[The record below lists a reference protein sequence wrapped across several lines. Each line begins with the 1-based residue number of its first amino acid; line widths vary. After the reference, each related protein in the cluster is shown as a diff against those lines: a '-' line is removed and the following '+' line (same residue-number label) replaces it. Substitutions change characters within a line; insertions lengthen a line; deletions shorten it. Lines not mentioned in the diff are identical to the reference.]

1 MQTTTYLFLASAIM
15 ILIQIRMLAVEN
27 KKIKEMLDSLNQLS
41 VDLKKFTSNTKN

>member
-15 ILIQIRMLAVEN
+15 ILVQIRMLAVEN

-41 VDLKKFTSNTKN
+41 ADLKKFTSNTKN